1 MVAHIILI
9 ELTYSNLNQTENVNY
24 VIMLFM
30 YITTTAYDRDLVNS
44 SVIDA
49 LPTYIFI
56 IYKLKTQFLVLVLH
70 FSKYLKQSL

>member
-70 FSKYLKQSL
+70 FIANI